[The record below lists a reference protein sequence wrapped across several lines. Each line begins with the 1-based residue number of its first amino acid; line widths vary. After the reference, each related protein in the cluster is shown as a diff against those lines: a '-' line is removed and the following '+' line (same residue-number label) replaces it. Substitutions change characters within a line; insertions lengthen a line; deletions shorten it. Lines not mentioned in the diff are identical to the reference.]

1 MECTMNAK
9 PKVCVAMIGARMHY
23 AVPRLLHEAGL
34 LDRFFTDGYIGNKPW
49 LETALRAVPD
59 VFRLEWFQ
67 RWLGR
72 KDAKLPS
79 KRVTSFDLLGLRIAL
94 ALRNVRTDAD
104 RERIFAETNGQFAKS
119 VLRHGFGFANT
130 VWGFNTAS
138 LELFRAAK
146 ARGLRCILEQTI
158 LPRTL
163 ERQLLAQVG
172 AEWPD
177 WQPGFHEGIGQGRLA
192 EREKAEWELADQIV
206 AGSDFVMQGLIQCGV
221 PKEKIHVIPYG
232 VDQSRFGPTRGNT
245 GGDGPLR
252 VLFVGEVGLRK
263 GAPYL
268 LEALRRIGRDQ
279 VEARFVGRIALD
291 PSKLAT
297 YSGIAQFVGPVPRTE
312 MPEQYR
318 WAQLFVLPSI
328 VEGSAVATYEALMSG
343 LPVVAT
349 PNTGTIVTHGQNGI
363 IVPARDIDA
372 LTSAIKMYCRDR
384 VLLEINKKFSKEN
397 FYKIDV
403 KRYGHDICKL
413 INIDN
418 D

>member
-1 MECTMNAK
+1 MNVK

-49 LETALRAVPD
+49 LQTALSAVPD
-59 VFRLEWFQ
+59 VFRLEWIQ
-67 RWLGR
+67 RMLGR
-72 KDAKLPS
+72 KETQLPS
-79 KRVTSFDLLGLRIAL
+79 TRVTSFDLLGVRIAL
-94 ALRNVRTDAD
+94 ALRNARTDAE
-104 RERIFAETNGQFAKS
+104 RERIFAETNAQFGKS
-119 VLRHGFGFANT
+119 ILRHGFGSANT

-138 LELFRAAK
+138 LELFKAAK
-146 ARGLRCILEQTI
+146 ASGLRCILEQTI

-163 ERQLLAQVG
+163 ERQLLTQVG

-177 WQPGFHEGIGQGRLA
+177 WQPGFHEGSGQGRLA
-192 EREKAEWELADQIV
+192 DRETAEWELADQIV

-232 VDQSRFGPTRGNT
+232 VDSSRFGPTRGNT
-245 GGDGPLR
+245 ESDGPLR

-268 LEALRRIGRDQ
+268 LEALSRIGRNQ

-291 PSKLAT
+291 PAKLAT
-297 YSGIAQFVGPVPRTE
+297 YSGIAEFIGPVPRTE
-312 MPEQYR
+312 MPAHYH

-349 PNTGTIVTHGQNGI
+349 PNTGTIVTHGQNGM
-363 IVPARDIDA
+363 IVPAKDIDA
-372 LTSAIKMYCRDR
+372 LTSAITMYCRDR
-384 VLLEINKKFSKEN
+384 ALFERNATFSKET
-397 FYKIDV
+397 FGAIDV
-403 KRYGHDICKL
+403 KRYGRDICKL
-413 INIDN
+413 VNIYN